1 MVDEAIR
8 SAVRHFLRTV
18 EDHGIAVKRG
28 IVFGSQATGNA
39 GPWSDIDVLVV
50 SPRFDEARRREDFN
64 LLRRIAARTD
74 SRIEPLPCGENQWLE
89 DDASAIIEVARRE
102 GEEIPIGDSP

>member
-1 MVDEAIR
+1 MVDDAIK
-8 SAVRHFLRTV
+8 SAVRTYLKKLG
-18 EDHGIAVKRG
+18 DHGIAVTRG
-28 IVFGSQATGNA
+28 IVFGSQATGKA

-50 SPRFDEARRREDFN
+50 SPRFDGGHRRHDSN

-89 DDASAIIEVARRE
+89 DDVSAIIEIARRE
-102 GEEIPIGDSP
+102 GEEIPIRE

>member
-1 MVDEAIR
+1 VVDEAIK
-8 SAVRHFLRTV
+8 SAVRNYLRTL
-18 EDHGIAVKRG
+18 EGHGIVVTRG
-28 IVFGSQATGNA
+28 IVFGSQATGKA

-50 SPRFDEARRREDFN
+50 SPRFDAAHRREDFN

-89 DDASAIIEVARRE
+89 DDVSSIIEVARRE
-102 GEEIPIGDSP
+102 GEEISIRG